1 MIEAAQAQILLPYQ
15 RRWLADESKYKI
27 AEKSRRTGLTW
38 AEAAGAVLAAAA
50 SKQAGGC
57 NHSYV
62 GSGKDMAR
70 EFIDAA
76 ADFARAFG
84 HAASEVGESVF
95 VDEGRDDREITVFR
109 IEFASGHHIQALSS
123 RPSNLRGRKG
133 NVTLDEAAFQPD
145 LLEGV
150 KAASSLTMWG
160 GKVRI
165 ISTHNGDENAFNSLL
180 LDARAGRNDYSVHRI
195 PLDEACAEGLYVR
208 ICELSGDEWSP
219 EAEDAWKLSL
229 RRNAGSAEAAAEEYD
244 CVPSHGGGAYLSRA
258 LIESCCTADAPVLRF
273 EGSAG
278 FNAMAERLRAAE
290 MREWIQRELDPLL
303 DALDARRQH
312 VLGEDFGRTA
322 DLTVLA
328 PMEIG
333 ERLQRRVPFLVE
345 LRNVPFRQQEQVLRH
360 LGDRLPRLRAAK
372 LDARGNGQYLAER
385 AQDFWGKNRVEAVM
399 TSQAWYLENMPPFK
413 AGFEDGLIAIPRDD
427 EVASDLRAL
436 QMVKGIPRVPEVR
449 TGEQRDRHGDAAI
462 ALCMAHAASRAE
474 VPEYGFEAVP
484 RWPGADPA
492 RRGHGLHADDWD
504 DDAPARTSTGSF
516 SGDYGRDGGMVW

>member
-1 MIEAAQAQILLPYQ
+1 MTGTETAGTAPLLLPYQ
-15 RRWLADESKYKI
+15 RRWIADNSEWKI

-38 AEAAGAVLAAAA
+38 AEAADAALTAA
-50 SKQAGGC
+50 RSRAAGGC

-62 GSGKDMAR
+62 GSGKEMAR

-76 ADFARAFG
+76 AMWAKAFKL
-84 HAASEVGESVF
+84 APSKIREEVLA
-95 VDEGRDDREITVFR
+95 DEDRDINVFR
-109 IEFASGHHIQALSS
+109 IDFASGHHIQALSS
-123 RPSNLRGRKG
+123 NPSNLRGRKG
-133 NVTLDEAAFQPD
+133 NVTIDEAAFQPE
-145 LLEGV
+145 LAAVV
-150 KAASSLTMWG
+150 KASAALTMWG
-160 GKVRI
+160 GRI
-165 ISTHNGDENAFNSLL
+165 RVISTHDGDENPFNAFL
-180 LDARAGRNDYSVHRI
+180 LDARAGRNDWSVHRLT
-195 PLDEACAEGLYVR
+195 LDDACAQGLYKR
-208 ICELSGDEWSP
+208 ICEMDGREWSP
-219 EAEDAWKLSL
+219 EAEDAWKRGL

-258 LIESCCTADAPVLRF
+258 LIESCMRDAPVLRF

-278 FNAMAERLRAAE
+278 FNAMAERLREAD
-290 MREWIQRELDPLL
+290 MRDWIQRCLDPLL
-303 DALDARRQH
+303 AALDARRQH

-333 ERLQRRVPFLVE
+333 ERLRRRVPFLIE
-345 LRNVPFRQQEQVLRH
+345 LRNVPFRQQEQVLRR
-360 LGDRLPRLRAAK
+360 LGDGLPRLRAAK

-436 QMVKGIPRVPEVR
+436 QVVKGIPKLPEAR
-449 TGEQRDRHGDAAI
+449 TGAQGDRHGDAAI
-462 ALCMAHAASRAE
+462 ALVMAHAASRAE
-474 VPEYGFEAVP
+474 VPEYGFESVP
-484 RWPGADPA
+484 RWPGANPA

-504 DDAPARTSTGSF
+504 DDAPARTGSF
-516 SGDYGRDGGMVW
+516 SADYGRDGGLVW

>member
-1 MIEAAQAQILLPYQ
+1 MTETGSGVLLPYQ
-15 RRWLADESKYKI
+15 RRWLQDASEWKI

-38 AEAAGAVLAAAA
+38 AEAAGAALAAAA
-50 SKQAGGC
+50 SKRAGGC

-76 ADFARAFG
+76 AEFARAFG

-95 VDEGRDDREITVFR
+95 VDEGREDREITVFR

-145 LLEGV
+145 LAEGV
-150 KAASSLTMWG
+150 KAASALTMWG

-165 ISTHNGDENAFNSLL
+165 ISTHNGDDNPFNELL
-180 LDARAGRNDYSVHRI
+180 ADARAGRNDYSVHRVT
-195 PLDEACAEGLYVR
+195 LDEACAEGLYKR
-208 ICELSGDEWSP
+208 ICETAGKQWSP
-219 EAEDAWKLSL
+219 EAEDGWKRGL

-244 CVPSHGGGAYLSRA
+244 CVPARGGGAYLPRA
-258 LIESCCTADAPVLRF
+258 LIESCMRDAPVLRF
-273 EGSAG
+273 EGSAR
-278 FNAMAERLRAAE
+278 FNALPERFREAE
-290 MREWIQRELDPLL
+290 MREWIERELDPLL
-303 DALDARRQH
+303 AMLDRQRQH

-333 ERLQRRVPFLVE
+333 QRLRRRVPFLAE
-345 LRNVPFRQQEQVLRH
+345 LRNVPFRQQEQVLRR
-360 LGDRLPRLRAAK
+360 LGDGLPRFRAAK

-399 TSQAWYLENMPPFK
+399 TSQAWYLEQMPPFK
-413 AGFEDGLIAIPRDD
+413 AAFEDGLVEIPRDD

-436 QMVKGIPRVPEVR
+436 QVVKGIPKVPEVR
-449 TGEQRDRHGDAAI
+449 TGAEGDRHGDAAI

-474 VPEYGFEAVP
+474 VPEYAYRPAP
-484 RWPGADPA
+484 RRAAPG
-492 RRGHGLHADDWD
+492 RGHGGDPFMFPD
-504 DDAPARTSTGSF
+504 R
-516 SGDYGRDGGMVW
+516 SGDYHESGRDYGRWDRGAL